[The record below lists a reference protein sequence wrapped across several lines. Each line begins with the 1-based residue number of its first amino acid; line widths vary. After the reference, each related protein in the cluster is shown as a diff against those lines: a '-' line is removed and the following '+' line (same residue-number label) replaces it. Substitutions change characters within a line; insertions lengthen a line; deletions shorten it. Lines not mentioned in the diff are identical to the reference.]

1 MNRIKPSCVKFDM
14 NLMVKEETIQI
25 VKLIGFQN
33 PTAYILGLLL
43 LIPHWH
49 NCFVLNQ
56 KFTQEFF

>member
-1 MNRIKPSCVKFDM
+1 MNRIKPSYVKCDM

-43 LIPHWH
+43 LLIPHWH
-49 NCFVLNQ
+49 NCFVL
-56 KFTQEFF
+56 